1 MRSINTFYNINKKS
15 YFTECVPSLFA
26 IFIMKTTTRDKNIM
40 EHNFLC
46 SLAFGIETSEN
57 LTPVSDT
64 EKNELQKKRDKLFN
78 CSSFPIP
85 QILWWL
91 PPPADWMININY
103 IIFYSIH
110 FRETKQ

>member
-1 MRSINTFYNINKKS
+1 MRTLSF
-15 YFTECVPSLFA
+15 CLL
-26 IFIMKTTTRDKNIM
+26 IMKTTTRHTNIM

-46 SLAFGIETSEN
+46 SSAFGIEMSEN

-85 QILWWL
+85 QIV
-91 PPPADWMININY
+91 
-103 IIFYSIH
+103 
-110 FRETKQ
+110 